1 MRERLRLNSL
11 QGAPPPKTARLVV
24 PGDPRSKGRP
34 RFANGRA
41 YTPKET
47 TDAEKTIRDAWRS
60 SGEDPFEFDV
70 LVDVS
75 FYLATRRRKDL
86 DNLVKL
92 VLDALNGEAFRDDS
106 QVVEINAR
114 KIFSDKDNARTE
126 VTLRELILWPDER

>member
-1 MRERLRLNSL
+1 MNSV
-11 QGAPPPKTARLVV
+11 QGVPPGKAARLVLR
-24 PGDPRSKGRP
+24 GDPRTKGRP

-47 TDAEKTIRDAWRS
+47 TDAEKTIRDAWRQT
-60 SGEDPFEFDV
+60 GESPFEFDV

-75 FYLATRRRKDL
+75 FFMATRRRKDL

-92 VLDALNGEAFRDDS
+92 VLDALNGEAFADDS

-114 KIFSDKDNARTE
+114 KIFSDKENARTE
-126 VTLRELILWPDER
+126 LTIRELIRWPYER

>member
-1 MRERLRLNSL
+1 MSSV
-11 QGAPPPKTARLVV
+11 QGAQPDKTARLVV
-24 PGDPRSKGRP
+24 RGDPRTKGRP

-47 TDAEKTIRDAWRS
+47 TVAEKTIRDAWRQT
-60 SGEDPFEFDV
+60 GESPFEFDV

-75 FYLATRRRKDL
+75 FFMATRRRKDL

-92 VLDALNGEAFRDDS
+92 VLDALNGEAFADDS

-114 KIFSDKDNARTE
+114 KIFSDKENARTE
-126 VTLRELILWPDER
+126 LTLRELVLWPNER

>member
-1 MRERLRLNSL
+1 MTSV
-11 QGAPPPKTARLVV
+11 QGAQPDKTARLVV
-24 PGDPRSKGRP
+24 RGDPRTKGRP

-47 TDAEKTIRDAWRS
+47 TVAEKTIRDAWRQT
-60 SGEDPFEFDV
+60 GESPFEFDV

-75 FYLATRRRKDL
+75 FFMATRRRKDL

-92 VLDALNGEAFRDDS
+92 VLDALNGEAFADDS

-114 KIFSDKDNARTE
+114 KIFSDKENARTE
-126 VTLRELILWPDER
+126 LTLRELVLWPNER

>member
-1 MRERLRLNSL
+1 LNSL

-24 PGDPRSKGRP
+24 RGDPRSKGRP

-47 TDAEKTIRDAWRS
+47 TDAEKVIRDAWRS
-60 SGEDPFEFDV
+60 LGEDPFEFDV
-70 LVDVS
+70 LVDVT

-92 VLDALNGEAFRDDS
+92 VLDALNKEAFRDDS

-114 KIFSDKDNARTE
+114 KIFSDKDRARTE
-126 VTLRELILWPDER
+126 VTLTELILWPDER

>member
-1 MRERLRLNSL
+1 L
-11 QGAPPPKTARLVV
+11 
-24 PGDPRSKGRP
+24 
-34 RFANGRA
+34 
-41 YTPKET
+41 
-47 TDAEKTIRDAWRS
+47 
-60 SGEDPFEFDV
+60 GEDPFEFDV
-70 LVDVS
+70 LVDVT

-92 VLDALNGEAFRDDS
+92 VLDALNREAFRDDS

>member
-1 MRERLRLNSL
+1 MNSL
-11 QGAPPPKTARLVV
+11 QGAQPAKTTRFVV
-24 PGDPRSKGRP
+24 RGDPRSKGRP

-47 TDAEKTIRDAWRS
+47 TDAEKLIRDAWRET
-60 SGEDPFEFDV
+60 GADPFNYDV

-75 FYLATRRRKDL
+75 FFLATRRRKDL

-92 VLDALNGEAFRDDS
+92 VLDALNKEAFPDDS

-114 KIFSDKDNARTE
+114 KIFSDKENARTE
-126 VTLRELILWPDER
+126 IALTELILWPNER